1 MSRENQENPW
11 AGLWRGLQDFTRWHV
26 DLDRRFQAWFAE
38 HGPAIRRFLEG
49 VNEFA
54 NELPV
59 VLALSATLFHRG
71 GWSEVPLRHMD
82 LSEFTGL
89 VERLLKKHEVSEEE
103 LRQELDE
110 AIGEHFRRD
119 DHAALSGMV
128 GSWREHF
135 GGRHH
140 IFEDALWAHRQG
152 RYTLSMPAL
161 AAQVE
166 GVVRDLTLEYGEGR
180 GWIRHFNKAFGL
192 DYNPGSPPKAPSVEE
207 VAAEFRTLPFY
218 ERHDRMEE
226 LSTHLTLLRINEL
239 YDRGEFTDEQFA
251 SSVRRHPILHGVYKN
266 FGELQSLR
274 LFFVLGLLHEAV
286 KDYKERVWLVPA
298 GPKHL
303 PALRQ
308 WQAEDPE
315 LERRLSS
322 FYADGQGWVKE
333 LVESEG
339 EHEERH
345 GWIVCHAGQTV
356 GLADLDVEP
365 DTELGYLSVYVCRD
379 LRNVGVGT
387 AAVRR
392 VLREAQ
398 DAGLAGVIAH
408 TQADNEPAL
417 ECLKKA
423 GFSQRDE
430 HTPPDRWHGRDR
442 KLILRF
448 AATDNRRSEMEEA
461 QNGYE

>member
-11 AGLWRGLQDFTRWHV
+11 AGLWRGLQDFTRWYA

-49 VNEFA
+49 VYEFA

-59 VLALSATLFHRG
+59 ALALSAALFHRG
-71 GWSEVPLRHMD
+71 GWSEIPLRHMD

-89 VERLLKKHEVSEEE
+89 VERLLNKREASEEE

-110 AIGEHFRRD
+110 AIGEYFRRD
-119 DHAALSGMV
+119 DHAALSKMV
-128 GSWREHF
+128 DSWREHF

-180 GWIRHFNKAFGL
+180 GWIRQFNNAFGL

-207 VAAEFRTLPFY
+207 VVAEFRALPFY

-226 LSTHLTLLRINEL
+226 FSTRLTLLRINEL

-274 LFFVLGLLHEAV
+274 LFFILGLLHEAV
-286 KDYKERVWLVPA
+286 GDYQERVWLVPVA
-298 GPKHL
+298 DSHL
-303 PALRQ
+303 AILRR
-308 WQAEDPE
+308 WHAEDPE
-315 LERRLSS
+315 LTRRLSD
-322 FYADGQGWVKE
+322 FYTNRRGWVAE
-333 LVESEG
+333 VSAQEQRL
-339 EHEERH
+339 
-345 GWIVCHAGQTV
+345 GWIVHRGGEPV
-356 GLADLDVEP
+356 GLADLDVDSDER
-365 DTELGYLSVYVCRD
+365 LGHLALYVAPPHR
-379 LRNVGVGT
+379 RRGVATQAIRRVAREARQRGLLGLV
-387 AAVRR
+387 AAV
-392 VLREAQ
+392 E
-398 DAGLAGVIAH
+398 
-408 TQADNEPAL
+408 ADNEAARRLLDSFP
-417 ECLKKA
+417 
-423 GFSQRDE
+423 FSCVGTPSDSRRVAEE
-430 HTPPDRWHGRDR
+430 HGGT
-442 KLILRF
+442 LRYVLRL
-448 AATDNRRSEMEEA
+448 A
-461 QNGYE
+461 